1 MNDSRDL
8 PGLPHWGPCIPL
20 WPPSSVLPTGFLPE
34 HHFTVVHSAG
44 AASLG
49 VSAVEASGAVPV
61 THSQIAPG
69 QKRGDASLL
78 SHSRLSTACLSYRIA
93 HLEGYE

>member
-20 WPPSSVLPTGFLPE
+20 WQPSSVLPTGFLPE

-69 QKRGDASLL
+69 L
-78 SHSRLSTACLSYRIA
+78 SYFSRLSTLCLSYMIA